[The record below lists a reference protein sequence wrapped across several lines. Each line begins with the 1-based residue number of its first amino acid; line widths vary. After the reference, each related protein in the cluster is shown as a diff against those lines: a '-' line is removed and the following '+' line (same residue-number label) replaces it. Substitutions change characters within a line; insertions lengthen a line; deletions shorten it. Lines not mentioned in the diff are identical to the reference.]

1 MFSACAAQITDRGL
15 VKLIEGARMLKIIEA
30 NQASLSDKV
39 RSKIV
44 VLVRSEITEADFGA
58 SQKLCITGPGLEQN

>member
-1 MFSACAAQITDRGL
+1 
-15 VKLIEGARMLKIIEA
+15 MLKIIEA